1 MGSHKMKRRPRLSI
15 WMPQDFG
22 EALNIN
28 WRIPDKFQWSSQ
40 TIPSLRLAVEKE
52 ESLLM
57 KQKVLEYPLLIEL
70 PWLKSTIEGK
80 NIRVWSHK
88 QWKDT
93 QTTMGAHLIK
103 RLVLHCGVLERHERA
118 RDFGEAKINWRIPE
132 KFQWSPEMILATSS
146 SQIGGVPSHEAAG
159 PPIPIAHWTPQIYY
173 WKKCHSLKHNT
184 M

>member
-1 MGSHKMKRRPRLSI
+1 MGSHKMKRRPRLSV

-40 TIPSLRLAVEKE
+40 TIPSLRLAVEE

-159 PPIPIAHWTPQIYY
+159 PPIPIAHWTPQIYH